1 MSFPLE
7 VPRGMSFIRNF
18 EYVGEGRDGWSD
30 GEGEGRAAL
39 SKRDNC
45 QYRFGDCNIGI
56 ILTARVSVE

>member
-39 SKRDNC
+39 RK
-45 QYRFGDCNIGI
+45 
-56 ILTARVSVE
+56 